1 MHRLWKQLILL
12 QKYCSFI
19 LRVIHDDLKV
29 VQDDF
34 SASGKKHIRADQKAC
49 FGSTIA
55 EDIYA
60 KCDSLPKKNCMTE
73 LHTHTHTHTRK
84 ITPS

>member
-1 MHRLWKQLILL
+1 MHGLWKQLILL
-12 QKYCSFI
+12 QKYYYFV

-49 FGSTIA
+49 FGSIIA

-60 KCDSLPKKNCMTE
+60 KCDPLPQEK
-73 LHTHTHTHTRK
+73 LHD
-84 ITPS
+84 

>member
-19 LRVIHDDLKV
+19 LRVTHDDLKV

-73 LHTHTHTHTRK
+73 LHTHTHEK
-84 ITPS
+84 